1 MGTGNNIMIV
11 WLDYEDGDSYVK
23 EAAVAQAGGE
33 AKYISAAQVKSAISG
48 DWRHQRRL
56 YGKRSARA
64 GGADQFRQ
72 PACQNDR
79 NLLQRRRADYGIG
92 AFNKTA
98 TAGIVGVA
106 LVMVFMLVVYRFA
119 A

>member
-48 DWRHQRRL
+48 DCVIS
-56 YGKRSARA
+56 GGFTESEARELA
-64 GGADQFRQ
+64 ELINSGSL
-72 PACQNDR
+72 PVKMTE
-79 NLLQRRRADYGIG
+79 I
-92 AFNKTA
+92 
-98 TAGIVGVA
+98 
-106 LVMVFMLVVYRFA
+106 YRCV
-119 A
+119 